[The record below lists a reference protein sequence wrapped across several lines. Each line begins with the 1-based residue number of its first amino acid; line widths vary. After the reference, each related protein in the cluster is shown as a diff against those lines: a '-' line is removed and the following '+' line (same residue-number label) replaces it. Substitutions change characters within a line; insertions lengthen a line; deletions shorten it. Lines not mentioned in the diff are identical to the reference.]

1 MGKKALILNNN
12 RDNNLSYSILSR
24 KRVLISLTLLIAI
37 SGAIVFS
44 IKVGSYSISPSEIIS
59 TLVGRYEGETLHHV
73 IWNIRLPRSIG
84 AVVAGASLG
93 LAGLIMQNVLKN
105 PLASPFTLGVTQGAA
120 FGAAFAIII
129 LGAGKIHS
137 AGNVGIT
144 ITSQYLVVLSAF
156 CGALITVML
165 ILLLSTIRNMGPE
178 SIILAGVAVSA
189 LWSSATMLIQYFA
202 SDVHVSATV
211 FWTFGDMGKAGWMQ
225 NCIMFVVLILAFF
238 FFLYN
243 SWSYNA
249 LLWGDESAKSL
260 GVNVKTLRVASMI
273 VASLIV
279 AVVTAFL
286 GIIGF
291 IGLISPHIVRF
302 MIGGDYRFLIP
313 CTALF
318 GGFLLLLSDTI
329 ARTIMSPIVL
339 PVGIITSFAGAP
351 MFLYLLIRGR
361 RL

>member
-1 MGKKALILNNN
+1 MLSNNDNSPHHAKLIKRRLFIGGG
-12 RDNNLSYSILSR
+12 LFILLVAISILSIR
-24 KRVLISLTLLIAI
+24 
-37 SGAIVFS
+37 
-44 IKVGSYSISPSEIIS
+44 VGSYYISPFEIIS
-59 TLVGRYEGETLHHV
+59 ALVGKYEGDTLYHV

-84 AVVAGASLG
+84 AIVAGASLG

-129 LGAGKIHS
+129 LGAGKIHA

-144 ITSQYLVVLSAF
+144 VTSQYLVVVSAF
-156 CGALITVML
+156 SGALLTVML
-165 ILLLSTIRNMGPE
+165 ILFLSSLRNMGPE

-189 LWSSATMLIQYFA
+189 LWASATMLMQYFA

-211 FWTFGDMGKAGWMQ
+211 FWTFGDLGKAGWMQ
-225 NCIMFVVLILAFF
+225 NSIMSAVLILALIYFI
-238 FFLYN
+238 YN
-243 SWSYNA
+243 SWNYNA

-260 GVNVKTLRVASMI
+260 GVNVKAIRISSMI
-273 VASLIV
+273 IASLLVSV
-279 AVVTAFL
+279 ATAFL

-302 MIGGDYRFLIP
+302 MIGNDHRFLIP
-313 CTALF
+313 YTALF
-318 GGFLLLLSDTI
+318 GGFLLLVSDTI
-329 ARTIMSPIVL
+329 ARTVMSPVVL

-351 MFLYLLIRGR
+351 MFLYLLMRGR

>member
-1 MGKKALILNNN
+1 MLNNN
-12 RDNNLSYSILSR
+12 DNSPHHARLIRRRLFIGVGFLIL
-24 KRVLISLTLLIAI
+24 LAAISL
-37 SGAIVFS
+37 FS
-44 IKVGSYSISPSEIIS
+44 IRVGSYYISPFEIIS
-59 TLVGRYEGETLHHV
+59 ALIGKYEGDTLHHV

-84 AVVAGASLG
+84 AIVAGASLG

-129 LGAGKIHS
+129 LGAGKIHA

-144 ITSQYLVVLSAF
+144 MTSQYVVVVSAF
-156 CGALITVML
+156 SGALLTVML
-165 ILLLSTIRNMGPE
+165 ILFLSSLRNMGTE

-189 LWSSATMLIQYFA
+189 LWASATMLMQYFA

-211 FWTFGDMGKAGWMQ
+211 FWTFGDLGKTGWMQ
-225 NCIMFVVLILAFF
+225 NSIMSAVLILALIYFI
-238 FFLYN
+238 YN
-243 SWSYNA
+243 SWNYNA

-260 GVNVKTLRVASMI
+260 GVNVRTIRISSMI
-273 VASLIV
+273 IASLLV
-279 AVVTAFL
+279 SAATAFL

-302 MIGGDYRFLIP
+302 MIGNDHRFLVP
-313 CTALF
+313 YTALF
-318 GGFLLLLSDTI
+318 GGFLLLISDTI
-329 ARTIMSPIVL
+329 ARTIMAPIVL

-351 MFLYLLIRGR
+351 MFLYLLMRGR

>member
-1 MGKKALILNNN
+1 MLSHKNNN
-12 RDNNLSYSILSR
+12 ISYSVLNKKRFLLS
-24 KRVLISLTLLIAI
+24 SALLIVL
-37 SGAIVFS
+37 GGVMLLS
-44 IKVGSYSISPSEIIS
+44 IRVGSYSISSFDIIS
-59 TLVGRYEGETLHHV
+59 ALIGKYDDEALHHV
-73 IWNIRLPRSIG
+73 IWNIRLPRSVG

-93 LAGLIMQNVLKN
+93 LAGLVMQNVLKN

-129 LGAGKIHS
+129 LGAGKVHA

-144 ITSQYLVVLSAF
+144 VISQHLVIISAF
-156 CGALITVML
+156 SGALMTVML

-189 LWSSATMLIQYFA
+189 LWASATMLIQYFA

-211 FWTFGDMGKAGWMQ
+211 FWTFGDLGKAGWTQ
-225 NCIMFVVLILAFF
+225 NAVMSVLLLMAFLY
-238 FFLYN
+238 FLYN
-243 SWSYNA
+243 SWNYNA

-260 GVNVKTLRVASMI
+260 GVNVKILRVSSMI
-273 VASLIV
+273 IASLLV
-279 AVVTAFL
+279 STVTAFL

-302 MIGGDYRFLIP
+302 AIGSDYRYLIP
-313 CTALF
+313 CTAIF

-329 ARTIMSPIVL
+329 ARTVMSPVVL
-339 PVGIITSFAGAP
+339 PVGIITSFTGAP
-351 MFLYLLIRGR
+351 MFLYLLMRGR

>member
-1 MGKKALILNNN
+1 M
-12 RDNNLSYSILSR
+12 LSNKDGNPEYAKLCR
-24 KRVLISLTLLIAI
+24 KRFLLGLGFLMLLLGSAL
-37 SGAIVFS
+37 FS
-44 IKVGSYSISPSEIIS
+44 IRVGSYFISPLDIIS
-59 TLVGRYEGETLHHV
+59 ALTGRYEGETLHHV
-73 IWNIRLPRSIG
+73 IWNIRLPRSLG
-84 AVVAGASLG
+84 AILAGASLG
-93 LAGLIMQNVLKN
+93 LAGLVMQNVLKN

-137 AGNVGIT
+137 AGNVGVT
-144 ITSQYLVVLSAF
+144 ITSQYLVVIAAF
-156 CGALITVML
+156 CGALLTVMF

-189 LWSSATMLIQYFA
+189 LWASATMLIQYFA

-211 FWTFGDMGKAGWMQ
+211 FWTFGDLGKAGWIH
-225 NCIMFVVLILAFF
+225 NGIMLILLLFAFLY
-238 FFLYN
+238 FLYN

-249 LLWGDESAKSL
+249 LLWGDESARSL
-260 GVNVKTLRVASMI
+260 GVNVNMLRVSSMI
-273 VASLIV
+273 IASLLV
-279 AVVTAFL
+279 SVVTAFL

-302 MIGGDYRFLIP
+302 AIGSDYRYLVP
-313 CTALF
+313 CTAIF

-329 ARTIMSPIVL
+329 ARTIMSPVVL

-351 MFLYLLIRGR
+351 MFLYLLMRGR

>member
-1 MGKKALILNNN
+1 MILNNRN
-12 RDNNLSYSILSR
+12 NNLSYAVLSR
-24 KRVLISLTLLIAI
+24 KRVIITLGLLIAI
-37 SGAIVFS
+37 SGAVAYS
-44 IKVGSYSISPSEIIS
+44 IKMGSYSISPSEMILS
-59 TLVGRYEGETLHHV
+59 LLGRYEGDTLHHV
-73 IWNIRLPRSIG
+73 IWNIRLPRIIG

-93 LAGLIMQNVLKN
+93 LSGLIMQNVLKN

-129 LGAGKIHS
+129 LGAGKVHS
-137 AGNVGIT
+137 TGNVGVT
-144 ITSQYLVVLSAF
+144 ITSQHLVVLSAF
-156 CGALITVML
+156 CGALITVLL
-165 ILLLSTIRNMGPE
+165 ILLISSIKNMGSE
-178 SIILAGVAVSA
+178 SIVLAGVAVSA
-189 LWSSATMLIQYFA
+189 LWGSATMFIQYFA

-211 FWTFGDMGKAGWMQ
+211 FWTFGDMGKAGWLQ
-225 NCIMFVVLILAFF
+225 NGIMFVVLVLSFL

-243 SWSYNA
+243 SWNYNA

-260 GVNVKTLRVASMI
+260 GVNVKVLKVASMVI
-273 VASLIV
+273 SSFMV

-291 IGLISPHIVRF
+291 IGLIAPHIVRF
-302 MIGGDYRFLIP
+302 MVGSDYRFLIP

-318 GGFLLLLSDTI
+318 GGLLLLFSDTM

-351 MFLYLLIRGR
+351 MFIYLLLRGR
-361 RL
+361 SL

>member
-1 MGKKALILNNN
+1 MQKASVLNKDTINGYAGLYKKRLILS
-12 RDNNLSYSILSR
+12 LVFLILLAGILILSI
-24 KRVLISLTLLIAI
+24 RV
-37 SGAIVFS
+37 GA
-44 IKVGSYSISPSEIIS
+44 YSISALDIIS
-59 TLVGRYEGETLHHV
+59 VLSGRHEGDTLHHV

-84 AVVAGASLG
+84 AIVAGASLG
-93 LAGLIMQNVLKN
+93 LAGLVMQNVLKN

-137 AGNVGIT
+137 AGNVGVT
-144 ITSQYLVVLSAF
+144 VTSQYLVVLCAF
-156 CGALITVML
+156 CGALMTVML
-165 ILLLSTIRNMGPE
+165 ILLLSSIRNMGPE

-189 LWSSATMLIQYFA
+189 LWASATMLIQYFA

-211 FWTFGDMGKAGWMQ
+211 FWTFGDLGKAGWMQ
-225 NCIMFVVLILAFF
+225 NGIISVFLVFAFF

-243 SWSYNA
+243 SWNYNA
-249 LLWGDESAKSL
+249 LMWGDESAKSL
-260 GVNVKTLRVASMI
+260 GVNVKTLRVISM
-273 VASLIV
+273 VVTSLLV
-279 AVVTAFL
+279 STVTAFL

-302 MIGGDYRFLIP
+302 VIGSDYRFLIP
-313 CTALF
+313 CTTIF

-329 ARTIMSPIVL
+329 ARTIMSPVVL

-351 MFLYLLIRGR
+351 MFLYLLMRGR

>member
-1 MGKKALILNNN
+1 MLNNN
-12 RDNNLSYSILSR
+12 DNSPHHAKLIRRRLFIGGGLFIL
-24 KRVLISLTLLIAI
+24 LAAI
-37 SGAIVFS
+37 SIFS
-44 IKVGSYSISPSEIIS
+44 IRVGSYYISPIDIIS
-59 TLVGRYEGETLHHV
+59 ALIGRYETDTLHHV

-84 AVVAGASLG
+84 AIVAGASLG

-129 LGAGKIHS
+129 LGAGKIHA

-144 ITSQYLVVLSAF
+144 MTSQYLVIISAF
-156 CGALITVML
+156 TGALLTVML
-165 ILLLSTIRNMGPE
+165 ILFLSSLRNMGPE

-189 LWSSATMLIQYFA
+189 LWASATMLMQYFA

-211 FWTFGDMGKAGWMQ
+211 FWTFGDLGKAGWMQ
-225 NCIMFVVLILAFF
+225 NSIMSAVLILALIYFI
-238 FFLYN
+238 YN
-243 SWSYNA
+243 SWNYNA

-260 GVNVKTLRVASMI
+260 GVNVKAIRISSMI
-273 VASLIV
+273 IASLLVSV
-279 AVVTAFL
+279 ATAFL

-302 MIGGDYRFLIP
+302 MIGNDHRFLIP
-313 CTALF
+313 YTALF
-318 GGFLLLLSDTI
+318 GGFLLLVSDTI
-329 ARTIMSPIVL
+329 ARTVMSPIVL

-351 MFLYLLIRGR
+351 MFLYLLMRGR